1 MLVQRCFLESES
13 GEENWGEKCRWWRA
27 QPGGWDQG
35 PPGARHLGSKEKQ
48 MRKSSG
54 FSKKKTEKRSYPQNK
69 GKKKGQE
76 DRISVVSNTA
86 ERWDSFQSD
95 REITIE
101 FGNMGLPLSLTG
113 ILWVEWWEGLKILVG
128 NTFYSQWLDFLWNH
142 KLFTLQKIKFSFH
155 ISFPFSTLVWNHS
168 EKVSQRSGKYIYKW
182 INGQKYFSYDYVI
195 TFTDFESISNQS
207 SRTDIYGLE

>member
-1 MLVQRCFLESES
+1 
-13 GEENWGEKCRWWRA
+13 
-27 QPGGWDQG
+27 
-35 PPGARHLGSKEKQ
+35 

-101 FGNMGLPLSLTG
+101 FGNMGVAIVLDRNPLGGMVGRVENTCG
-113 ILWVEWWEGLKILVG
+113 EYILFSVTWFPLK
-128 NTFYSQWLDFLWNH
+128 SQAVHITED
-142 KLFTLQKIKFSFH
+142 KI
-155 ISFPFSTLVWNHS
+155 
-168 EKVSQRSGKYIYKW
+168 
-182 INGQKYFSYDYVI
+182 
-195 TFTDFESISNQS
+195 
-207 SRTDIYGLE
+207 